1 MSWADAFP
9 ARPSANT
16 ALKAAVLNNL
26 IIFNLNEK
34 KRTFFIEV
42 SSELVFHNISKL

>member
-1 MSWADAFP
+1 MLNKKNKF
-9 ARPSANT
+9 
-16 ALKAAVLNNL
+16 LKFQNR
-26 IIFNLNEK
+26 IIGYLGFFNLNEK

>member
-26 IIFNLNEK
+26 IIFFPFC
-34 KRTFFIEV
+34 FF
-42 SSELVFHNISKL
+42 